1 MGWELPN
8 DFKYGIYSDG
18 NYLGTHKLFK
28 LDGIWWGLFEYYGEI
43 WLKGFGYRPLKV
55 CSIQDLNYFKSY
67 VLNNKGLVDWNTY
80 QEVLISLNS
89 LTVNYPIEM
98 GVSSLITVEKFLS
111 KE

>member
-1 MGWELPN
+1 MSWELPN

-18 NYLGTHKLFK
+18 NYLGSQELFK
-28 LDGIWWGLFEYYGEI
+28 LNGVWWGLFEYYGVLR
-43 WLKGFGYRPLKV
+43 LKGFGCRPLKV
-55 CSIQDLNYFKSY
+55 CSIQDLNNFKSY

-89 LTVNYPIEM
+89 LTVNYPIER

>member
-1 MGWELPN
+1 MYWEIPN
-8 DFKYGIYSDG
+8 DFKYGMYSDG

-28 LDGIWWGLFEYYGEI
+28 LDGVWWGLFEYYGE
-43 WLKGFGYRPLKV
+43 LRLNSFGYRPLKV
-55 CSIQDLNYFKSY
+55 CSIQDLNNFKSY

-89 LTVNYPIEM
+89 LTVNYPIER
-98 GVSSLITVEKFLS
+98 GVSSLITVEMFIS

>member
-1 MGWELPN
+1 MTWELPN

-18 NYLGTHKLFK
+18 NYLGTHRLFK
-28 LDGIWWGLFEYYGEI
+28 LDGVWWGLFEYYGEI
-43 WLKGFGYRPLKV
+43 MLKGFGYRPLKV
-55 CSIQDLNYFKSY
+55 CSIQDLNNFKSY
-67 VLNNKGLVDWNTY
+67 VLNNKGLVDWDTY

-89 LTVNYPIEM
+89 LTVNYPIER